1 MALGAAEE
9 LFWEADVATHTAY
22 SMVIHHSA
30 KPRELLRHRERKP
43 NLEREKR
50 ERESYEEG

>member
-1 MALGAAEE
+1 MALGATEE

-30 KPRELLRHRERKP
+30 EPRELLQHRERKP
-43 NLEREKR
+43 NLEREERR
-50 ERESYEEG
+50 EKTQK